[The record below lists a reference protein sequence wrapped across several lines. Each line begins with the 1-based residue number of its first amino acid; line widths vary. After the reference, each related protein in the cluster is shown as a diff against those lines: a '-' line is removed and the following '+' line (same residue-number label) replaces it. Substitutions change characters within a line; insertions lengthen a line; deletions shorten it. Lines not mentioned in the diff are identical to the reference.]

1 MIKFFCLFLACILIC
16 FGSCKSISAVRE
28 NRPYAFLT
36 NSSRYFLLPSEDIEK
51 NIDNYQLVSASYE
64 NRDYVLNVW
73 VKADEKGIEMTLMNE
88 LGANMGELS
97 YYDGAV
103 SFSSP
108 AFPRSLKGEYVVAD
122 FQLCFYNA
130 SALCEA
136 LADCGLSF
144 EDTGNHR
151 RIFHG
156 KIVIIEIEKNQNTV
170 RLVNHLRGYTYTLEG
185 DF

>member
-1 MIKFFCLFLACILIC
+1 MD
-16 FGSCKSISAVRE
+16 S
-28 NRPYAFLT
+28 
-36 NSSRYFLLPSEDIEK
+36 
-51 NIDNYQLVSASYE
+51 YQLVSASYG
-64 NRDYVLNVW
+64 NRDYILNAW

-97 YYDGAV
+97 YHDGSV

-108 AFPRSLKGEYVVAD
+108 AFPQSFKGEYVVAD

-130 SALCEA
+130 SALSKA

-144 EDTGNHR
+144 EDTGSRR

-156 KIVIIEIEKNQNTV
+156 KTVIIEIEKNQNTV